1 MGRGWLVSLLDGAPQ
16 RPLPASPLAGMAKAS
31 AADCAAALL
40 AGWRAQVP
48 DCTEVQPRRDVIEY
62 EESGERLQLAALSSP
77 RRRDERV
84 VVEWISDDAAWG
96 NGALWITFPG
106 MTLATGEI
114 ERAAEW
120 DMSEAFWTG
129 VGLLRN
135 GVRYGRSRFGRPCGH
150 VHVDEADSWAVLGV
164 HEPLGLERSWV
175 RRPRPL
181 ST

>member
-1 MGRGWLVSLLDGAPQ
+1 MTARGGELSG
-16 RPLPASPLAGMAKAS
+16 
-31 AADCAAALL
+31 
-40 AGWRAQVP
+40 RAQDRRCRHGWIP
-48 DCTEVQPRRDVIEY
+48 DDN
-62 EESGERLQLAALSSP
+62 G
-77 RRRDERV
+77 
-84 VVEWISDDAAWG
+84 WG
-96 NGALWITFPG
+96 NGAFRIMFPG

-164 HEPLGLERSWV
+164 HEPLGLEHSWV